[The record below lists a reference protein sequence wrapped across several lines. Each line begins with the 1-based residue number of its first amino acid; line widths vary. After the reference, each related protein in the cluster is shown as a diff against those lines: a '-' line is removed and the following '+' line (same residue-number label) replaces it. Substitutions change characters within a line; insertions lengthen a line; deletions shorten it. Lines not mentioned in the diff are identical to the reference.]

1 MGTWRGSG
9 RSGVVCL
16 QRAKGDGLR
25 TNTPFGSLHVS
36 PSHKGKNSP
45 DYRKNSV
52 ENRTNHYR
60 KEGVGEG
67 DPGGKGE
74 GEGSQSGVKTWV
86 KNYQY
91 PGRHFANICFPVWL
105 GGCGGPS
112 GLKPAAFGNPVSE
125 YFSSYS

>member
-1 MGTWRGSG
+1 M
-9 RSGVVCL
+9 
-16 QRAKGDGLR
+16 QRVTVLEQTHLLVAS
-25 TNTPFGSLHVS
+25 TSVLHIRV
-36 PSHKGKNSP
+36 KNSP

-105 GGCGGPS
+105 EVGGD
-112 GLKPAAFGNPVSE
+112 LVV
-125 YFSSYS
+125 